1 MTFLHAKNKIE
12 PIISITEENGE
23 LKERIKS
30 LLPLQIQI
38 NFVRDENSRLSW
50 ECQRYQGIIVKMSW
64 ECQ

>member
-1 MTFLHAKNKIE
+1 MQSAKNKIE
-12 PIISITEENGE
+12 PIISITEENRE

-38 NFVRDENSRLSW
+38 NFVRDENLRLSW
-50 ECQRYQGIIVKMSW
+50 ECQGYQGIIVKMSW